1 MVSNLLTSLYILVIR
16 LLSDVG
22 VSEDFSHCI
31 GNKAHTISP
40 VRDEKKEVVNIEP
53 DRESGK

>member
-1 MVSNLLTSLYILVIR
+1 MWGLVKI
-16 LLSDVG
+16 
-22 VSEDFSHCI
+22 FSHCI
-31 GNKAHTISP
+31 INKAHTISP